1 MKNFINEWTNGTH
14 DVTYEK
20 GNAQN
25 FLRDVTTALG
35 KDLFAEGKMEFEH
48 RVLYGVN
55 NTQYIDAYLPETGVI
70 IEMKKKGED
79 LTKAFLQAEGYYGHM
94 KADEKREWIICC
106 DCYDF
111 HVYNMRD
118 PRPMKTVIKFNIT
131 ELEKYA
137 HFLKKILFYGQIP
150 EEQVT
155 VEVTK
160 LVSDVYDLL
169 LATYRITNSART
181 IESLNKF
188 IMRFIFC
195 AFAEDQGVF
204 KPNQFTDYIS
214 YFAVEMLP
222 QALAELWLSL
232 STPVDQR
239 DSHVNTLTGLP
250 IINDLAMEFPYLG
263 GTLFSGTVINHPK
276 FTDNTKNELLNI
288 LQRDW
293 SIIPGSLFGT
303 IFECTFNPEKRHKNG
318 MHYTTTANIHKVI
331 DLLFLNE
338 LKEEYKNICEIK
350 FLNQKQFE
358 LHQLHDK
365 IAGLTFLDPACG
377 SGNFLIETYKELR
390 ELENLIIIELSKLEP
405 NKTYEL
411 KVSCKQFYGIEY
423 VDFAHQ
429 VAQMSMYI
437 AVCQEYKKTC
447 DLCLKHHIK
456 ISNLTWETNPLI
468 LNDNIKKGN
477 ALTCSRG
484 YVRNWKYIGDNNG
497 KDYSYI
503 FGNPPYLGYNHPDF
517 SEQQRVDSAKVFKT
531 WNTTQGKNDY
541 VANWFILAVNT
552 IKNTNTKVG
561 FVSTNSINQGVGAK
575 SILKPML
582 DMGVYINYAYSDFD
596 WDSAASVVCSI
607 IGFSFIKAD
616 KIILNNNEVD
626 FINQYLRSKVEFV
639 PNKKINTMSAISHGP
654 TYAYPDSVFIEKAE
668 YDKLYA
674 KNKKWLG
681 IYALGGK
688 QIKYGWCFY
697 NKDVSSSTLT
707 KEANAAKI
715 AIENFRKDNVQY
727 EDLEV
732 TKFYSGQN
740 SILNVDYMV
749 LNYTGAFNNDKYTVS
764 SKMSKEY
771 IPTYGLYVGKYS
783 DEEYSV
789 ITSHIFYL
797 WMKTYSSSMG
807 NNTRFTT
814 NVYKSFPNPDSYL
827 TELAEYGKK
836 ISDYVESSDKTP
848 NELFKE
854 REGEFY
860 ELLIARDKIM
870 DKAYGIPEGSTDEER
885 LEVLKNKYLE
895 RVAAIEAAKEAEKA
909 AKKAAREAKKAAKK
923 AKTK

>member
-14 DVTYEK
+14 DVTDEK

-35 KDLFAEGKMEFEH
+35 KDLFAEDKMKFEY

-79 LTKAFLQAEGYYGHM
+79 LTKAYLQAEGYYGHM

-106 DCYDF
+106 DYYDF

-118 PRPMKTVIKFNIT
+118 PRPMNTAIKFNIT

-169 LATYRITNSART
+169 LATYRITSSART

-204 KPNQFTDYIS
+204 NPNQFTDYIS
-214 YFAVEMLP
+214 HFAIEMLP
-222 QALAELWLSL
+222 QAFAELWLSL

-276 FTDNTKNELLNI
+276 FTDNTKNELLSI

-293 SIIPGSLFGT
+293 SVIPGSLFGT

-318 MHYTTTANIHKVI
+318 MHYTTTTNIHKVI

-338 LKEEYKNICEIK
+338 LKEEYKSICEIK
-350 FLNQKQFE
+350 VLNQKQFE

-456 ISNLTWETNPLI
+456 ISNLTWEINPLI

-517 SEQQRVDSAKVFKT
+517 SEQQRADSAKVFKT
-531 WNTTQGKNDY
+531 WNMAQGKNDY
-541 VANWFILAVNT
+541 VANWFILATNT
-552 IKNTNTKVG
+552 IKGTNTKVG
-561 FVSTNSINQGVGAK
+561 FVSTDSINKGTGAK
-575 SILKPML
+575 SILKTML
-582 DMGVYINYAYSDFD
+582 NMGISIYYAYSNFA
-596 WDSAASVVCSI
+596 WDSTASVVCSI
-607 IGFSFIKAD
+607 IGFGFTKSNIAV
-616 KIILNNNEVD
+616 LNDNKVD
-626 FINQYLRSKVEFV
+626 FINQYLQPTSDFN
-639 PNKKINTMSAISHGP
+639 PKKNINTMPNISHGVLN
-654 TYAYPDSVFIEKAE
+654 AYPDNVLLTKKE
-668 YDKLYA
+668 YDKLY
-674 KNKKWLG
+674 KNNKKWLA
-681 IYALGGK
+681 IYASGGK
-688 QIKYGWCFY
+688 KLTYGWCFY
-697 NKDVSSSTLT
+697 NKDLNSLT
-707 KEANAAKI
+707 KEAKDAKAKI
-715 AIENFRKDNVQY
+715 EEYRKNNKY
-727 EDLEV
+727 ADLDI
-732 TKFYSGQN
+732 TAFHSGSTSLIN
-740 SILNVDYMV
+740 GTYMV
-749 LNYTGAFNNDKYTVS
+749 LNETNAVKDGYVIA
-764 SKMSKEY
+764 SKMSSEY
-771 IPTYGLYVGKYS
+771 IPTYGLYVNEYS
-783 DEEYSV
+783 DINYS
-789 ITSHIFYL
+789 ITTSHILYL
-797 WMKTYSSSMG
+797 WMKTFG
-807 NNTRFTT
+807 NTLGDSHRFAT

-836 ISDYVESSDKTP
+836 ISNYVESSDKTP

-870 DKAYGIPEGSTDEER
+870 DKAYGISEGSTDEER

-895 RVAAIEAAKEAEKA
+895 RVAAMEAAKEAEKA
-909 AKKAAREAKKAAKK
+909 AKKAAKK